1 MIMNERQSIWF
12 LGWTVGGVLA
22 MAFVL
27 NAIALAA
34 S

>member
-1 MIMNERQSIWF
+1 MNERQSIWL

-34 S
+34 T

>member
-1 MIMNERQSIWF
+1 MVMNERQSVWL

-22 MAFVL
+22 TAFVL

-34 S
+34 I